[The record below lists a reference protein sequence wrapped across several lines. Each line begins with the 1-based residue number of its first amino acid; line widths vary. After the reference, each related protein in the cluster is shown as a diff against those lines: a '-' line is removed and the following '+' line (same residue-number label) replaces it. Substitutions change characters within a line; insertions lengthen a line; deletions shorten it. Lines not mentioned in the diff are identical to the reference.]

1 MRAARSGA
9 PERRLGRFEENT
21 KTSFGRARNADVSRD
36 FSPAS
41 AEKSREKVQHT
52 TDRVTKTE
60 FCGSDAPTVREPF
73 FFLRAPKIS
82 VSPAG
87 AEPPD
92 AQPSTHSSVRA
103 QGTPR
108 CCPSARASPFSRAS
122 PSHALRRPRRG
133 LNRESRADPTFR
145 APLSLLDSRTQ
156 PLYPSNGVRRR
167 RERPRRPGGHAE
179 HGTRESVFLRS
190 GARRRDTETR
200 RAVTRV
206 HPAGPRVVGEFAKW
220 RARKAKW
227 RRFAKTFRTRNHRV
241 RLSGVLSARRVA
253 EVSPRFASFPTF

>member
-1 MRAARSGA
+1 MRREVARPIVASVDSRKT
-9 PERRLGRFEENT
+9 PERRSDARKRRRFPRLFTRERG
-21 KTSFGRARNADVSRD
+21 KVAR
-36 FSPAS
+36 
-41 AEKSREKVQHT
+41 KSSTH

-220 RARKAKW
+220 RARKSQMANDS
-227 RRFAKTFRTRNHRV
+227 FLRNQRV
-241 RLSGVLSARRVA
+241 RVSGVLSARFTV
-253 EVSPRFASFPTF
+253 

>member
-21 KTSFGRARNADVSRD
+21 KRRSDAHETSTFPATFHPRARKSRAKKFNTHRSRD
-36 FSPAS
+36 KDRILWLRRADC
-41 AEKSREKVQHT
+41 SR
-52 TDRVTKTE
+52 
-60 FCGSDAPTVREPF
+60 AI

-220 RARKAKW
+220 RARKSQMANDS
-227 RRFAKTFRTRNHRV
+227 FLRNQRV
-241 RLSGVLSARRVA
+241 RVSGVLSARFTV
-253 EVSPRFASFPTF
+253 